1 VNFNTLEFRGMWQM
15 KKIGV
20 FVGLILLTVVL
31 SLTGILGDL
40 RTAIGQS
47 PPTPPVGSGIKLCS
61 VVTPNSWR
69 DSISVPA
76 SWTFINCADYARLVG
91 AKTYEL
97 GCVFGDRVSLPPT
110 NRSAVPQPTNAY
122 PTPDPNCGW

>member
-1 VNFNTLEFRGMWQM
+1 M
-15 KKIGV
+15 KRIGV

-47 PPTPPVGSGIKLCS
+47 SPTDSGTKLCS
-61 VVTPNSWR
+61 AVTPGNWR

-76 SWTFINCADYARLVG
+76 TWTFRNCADHARAVG
-91 AKTYEL
+91 ATTYEL
-97 GCVFGDRVSLPPT
+97 ACVLGDRVSFPPKNT
-110 NRSAVPQPTNAY
+110 SIYPEPTSPY
-122 PTPDPNCGW
+122 RTPVPNCGW